1 MNIWLKK
8 GRYLVLPIVIW
19 FFYIGLAMHNYGYM
33 RTGPEPQ
40 NYFRNLAHSILQGR
54 LDIDCPKKSGC
65 YDILIYKEK
74 KYLYW
79 PPAPALTFYLP
90 IVAAMGEETPDKL
103 ISSLI
108 GAFNVLFFSIVILLF
123 TRRFSIPISFAGI
136 ALLTLFWG
144 MGTVHFYM
152 SMKGSIWCMA
162 QVCAQTFLL
171 LSFIFAL
178 MRPSAW
184 RVFCSG
190 IFFGLAC
197 YTRNHLIFAAIP
209 LIAVQWPMWKNKKR
223 LLQFKT
229 LVIFGIPFIAM
240 SFANLWYNH
249 ARFGEYLNNGMEY
262 QHMSTFLRDAFNEY
276 GFFNT
281 RYFTNNIWVQ
291 VLSPPIFSSSFPFF
305 KLDVHGT
312 GFSFFWASPLFVLI
326 IPAFFY
332 GAKDLLVE
340 KSKRLF
346 SATDHL
352 ITGALLL
359 AVLGIATPIML
370 NIAPGW
376 RQFASR
382 YSLDYQL
389 LMILIGLFLIKVWGD
404 KKWFIPLCVVLVFFS
419 VYINYFGAY
428 LFLNLGEL

>member
-1 MNIWLKK
+1 MNTWLKK
-8 GRYLVLPIVIW
+8 RKFLVLPIVIW
-19 FFYIGLAMHNYGYM
+19 FFYIGLAMHNYGLM

-54 LDIDCPKKSGC
+54 LDIDCPKESGC
-65 YDILIYKEK
+65 YDILIYQKK

-79 PPAPALTFYLP
+79 PPAPVVFYFP
-90 IVAAMGEETPDKL
+90 IVAVLGEETPDKL

-108 GAFNVLFFSIVILLF
+108 GAFNVLFFSMVVLLF
-123 TRRFSIPISFAGI
+123 CRRFSIRINFAGI

-152 SMKGSIWCMA
+152 SMKGSVWCLA

-178 MRPSAW
+178 LRPSALQ
-184 RVFCSG
+184 VFCSG

-197 YTRNHLIFAAIP
+197 YTRNHLIFTALP
-209 LIAVQWPMWKNKKR
+209 LIAIQWPMWKYEKR
-223 LLQFKT
+223 IQQFKT
-229 LVIFGIPFIAM
+229 LLIFGIPFVTM
-240 SFANLWYNH
+240 SFLNLWYNH

-262 QHMSTFLRDAFNEY
+262 QHMSVYLRDAYNEH

-281 RYFTNNIWVQ
+281 KYFANNIWVQ
-291 VLSPPIFSSSFPFF
+291 VLSPPPFSSSFPFF
-305 KLDVHGT
+305 KVKDI

-326 IPAFFY
+326 IPTFFY
-332 GAKDLLVE
+332 AGRDFFRK

-346 SATDHL
+346 LPIDRLL
-352 ITGALLL
+352 INAFLI
-359 AVLGIATPIML
+359 AMLGIATPIML

-389 LMILIGLFLIKVWGD
+389 MMILIGLFLIKVWGD
-404 KKWFIPLCVVLVFFS
+404 KKWFIPVCSLLVFIS
-419 VYINYFGAY
+419 LYINYFGAY
-428 LFLNLGEL
+428 LFLELGDL